1 MSEVNLMSLYIT
13 PFLIEVFFEK
23 EKGLFHIVTFR
34 FKNRETFVQLSEN
47 VCSSYNF
54 AVLVCLKEILEKN
67 SDITHIAHYH
77 RHDSYNHSRCTEYTC
92 INQRV
97 CGKFLHA
104 YFNKTFV
111 GLERDLLKYLWI
123 SKKC

>member
-34 FKNRETFVQLSEN
+34 FKNRETFVQLSEH

-54 AVLVCLKEILEKN
+54 AVLVCLKEIIEKN
-67 SDITHIAHYH
+67 SDINTSHIIIGMI
-77 RHDSYNHSRCTEYTC
+77 RTIILGVQSILVS
-92 INQRV
+92 
-97 CGKFLHA
+97 
-104 YFNKTFV
+104 
-111 GLERDLLKYLWI
+111 I
-123 SKKC
+123 SGCVENFFMHISIKISLVWKVIC